1 MKITVMKNFSMWLK
15 YVMCVRKLLSLQS
28 EVAAEAGYEWQ
39 GKETWLPVDT
49 DWFRKLINVWIEC
62 LSNTHDKQCSN
73 SWYRVKMCRWI
84 SVKHDG
90 WSYGDLEPD
99 LCTQAFCAICA
110 PAINIWFTWKHVIT
124 QSARGNVWQGRSV
137 SKRFSESIC
146 RTSQI
151 RMSIS

>member
-1 MKITVMKNFSMWLK
+1 MWGSCFHCRARWQQKQDMSDGVKRHGCQLTLIDFAS
-15 YVMCVRKLLSLQS
+15 LLMYGLN
-28 EVAAEAGYEWQ
+28 AY
-39 GKETWLPVDT
+39 L
-49 DWFRKLINVWIEC
+49 
-62 LSNTHDKQCSN
+62 THDKQCSN

-151 RMSIS
+151 RMSISKWVGSSQLLLQQLFFKIF